1 MPFKEVLEFLES
13 KNLVHLSPS
22 LAKLKIFD
30 RTALFDIDAAL
41 LRQHDWHPTD
51 IVLLLQAIGV
61 EDTPSPPNSG
71 PIPRRD
77 FPKIEPRTRGSVK
90 RAIGAAM
97 PNSRQESIA
106 ALQDDFYANSSKPS
120 QQSLFVTWSK
130 LATAWGLQPIP
141 ITRQVLLSI
150 GASMKH
156 AGYRSPKNYFYK
168 AAQIH
173 RETLEEDLPP
183 HLHSLMQKILR
194 SIKRGQGPT
203 PFKDSFAIELFNIQ
217 LTRTPG
223 TARPGHW
230 FTDTFAARDITLIA
244 CWWML
249 RGIEAAAAKLQHVWF
264 HETNVTKFA
273 YFTLPVQKNDTAGQ
287 CVSRGHP
294 CLCRTGEPNPLCPY
308 HAIQRHTKRLHYIFQ
323 HYQTEQLPFI
333 PTDNGQFAS
342 KNDIMK
348 IFSSAISLTDTPL
361 TRPGPHGEPLPRFGE
376 HVCRVSGA
384 QFLSRLG
391 YSLEAIQLIGRWG
404 SDAVKRYIQEAPL
417 AATPNH
423 ILAPQ
428 STDRPDIQQLVRS
441 ELERLCNSW
450 WILNQ
455 HSNTAHIP
463 AVPETAQNTRWRTLC
478 GWHYGSALYQ
488 KTFTRP
494 TENLCRKC
502 FKDTEEDDNGTSS
515 EDELIWRPLQLAD
528 PHKTDVHTWCL
539 LCCFIPFRDVSFVG
553 RFSQNILPV
562 SPSTLHHITK
572 MSSFEPPLNFHFS
585 NVSDPNPTWPIY
597 TPNYEWLWQRMA
609 SLMPALYL
617 NTWIGQAF
625 APKIA

>member
-13 KNLVHLSPS
+13 KNLIHLSPS

-61 EDTPSPPNSG
+61 EDTPIQSNSG
-71 PIPRRD
+71 PTPRRD

-203 PFKDSFAIELFNIQ
+203 PFKDSFELELFNIQ

-223 TARPGHW
+223 IARPGHW

-308 HAIQRHTKRLHYIFQ
+308 HAIQRHTKRLQYIFQ

-428 STDRPDIQQLVRS
+428 STDRPDIQQLVRT

-515 EDELIWRPLQLAD
+515 EDELI
-528 PHKTDVHTWCL
+528 
-539 LCCFIPFRDVSFVG
+539 
-553 RFSQNILPV
+553 
-562 SPSTLHHITK
+562 
-572 MSSFEPPLNFHFS
+572 
-585 NVSDPNPTWPIY
+585 
-597 TPNYEWLWQRMA
+597 
-609 SLMPALYL
+609 
-617 NTWIGQAF
+617 
-625 APKIA
+625 

>member
-1 MPFKEVLEFLES
+1 
-13 KNLVHLSPS
+13 
-22 LAKLKIFD
+22 
-30 RTALFDIDAAL
+30 
-41 LRQHDWHPTD
+41 
-51 IVLLLQAIGV
+51 
-61 EDTPSPPNSG
+61 
-71 PIPRRD
+71 
-77 FPKIEPRTRGSVK
+77 
-90 RAIGAAM
+90 M
-97 PNSRQESIA
+97 PNSRLESIA

-203 PFKDSFAIELFNIQ
+203 PFKDSFELELFNIQ

-223 TARPGHW
+223 TVRTGHW

-249 RGIEAAAAKLQHVWF
+249 RGIEAAAAKIQHVWF

-333 PTDNGQFAS
+333 PTDDGQFPS
-342 KNDIMK
+342 KSDIMK
-348 IFSSAISLTDTPL
+348 IFSSAIALTDTPL

-423 ILAPQ
+423 IIAPQ
-428 STDRPDIQQLVRS
+428 STDRPDIQQLVRT

-502 FKDTEEDDNGTSS
+502 FKEVEEDDNGTSS
-515 EDELIWRPLQLAD
+515 EDEL
-528 PHKTDVHTWCL
+528 T
-539 LCCFIPFRDVSFVG
+539 
-553 RFSQNILPV
+553 
-562 SPSTLHHITK
+562 
-572 MSSFEPPLNFHFS
+572 
-585 NVSDPNPTWPIY
+585 
-597 TPNYEWLWQRMA
+597 
-609 SLMPALYL
+609 
-617 NTWIGQAF
+617 
-625 APKIA
+625 

>member
-203 PFKDSFAIELFNIQ
+203 PFKDSFEIELFNIQ

-223 TARPGHW
+223 IARPGHW

-308 HAIQRHTKRLHYIFQ
+308 HAIQRHTKRLQYIFQ

-348 IFSSAISLTDTPL
+348 IFSSAISLTDTPCTDK
-361 TRPGPHGEPLPRFGE
+361 TR
-376 HVCRVSGA
+376 
-384 QFLSRLG
+384 
-391 YSLEAIQLIGRWG
+391 
-404 SDAVKRYIQEAPL
+404 
-417 AATPNH
+417 T
-423 ILAPQ
+423 
-428 STDRPDIQQLVRS
+428 
-441 ELERLCNSW
+441 
-450 WILNQ
+450 
-455 HSNTAHIP
+455 
-463 AVPETAQNTRWRTLC
+463 TR
-478 GWHYGSALYQ
+478 
-488 KTFTRP
+488 
-494 TENLCRKC
+494 
-502 FKDTEEDDNGTSS
+502 
-515 EDELIWRPLQLAD
+515 
-528 PHKTDVHTWCL
+528 
-539 LCCFIPFRDVSFVG
+539 
-553 RFSQNILPV
+553 
-562 SPSTLHHITK
+562 
-572 MSSFEPPLNFHFS
+572 
-585 NVSDPNPTWPIY
+585 
-597 TPNYEWLWQRMA
+597 
-609 SLMPALYL
+609 
-617 NTWIGQAF
+617 
-625 APKIA
+625 